1 MIHPEFQKEI
11 SHWAR
16 QVDFKTG
23 FLSNLLMKNQH
34 DLHLPVNLI
43 CLQGTNLIHQDKH
56 QGWCYYYRQVWKIT
70 VFATTRIT
78 TASCV
83 VLLYRCSPTTSPDCS
98 ELNFSQGMSSQ
109 KYYKQKQNTQLKF
122 ETHTYLYQLFD
133 VTGLL
138 IFSGLINDLM
148 ICFFTDLLHDSYFYC
163 VHMEIQKVAS
173 WKNTFQ
179 NFVSHTFCVRNM
191 SILIFC

>member
-1 MIHPEFQKEI
+1 
-11 SHWAR
+11 
-16 QVDFKTG
+16 
-23 FLSNLLMKNQH
+23 
-34 DLHLPVNLI
+34 
-43 CLQGTNLIHQDKH
+43 
-56 QGWCYYYRQVWKIT
+56 
-70 VFATTRIT
+70 
-78 TASCV
+78 
-83 VLLYRCSPTTSPDCS
+83 
-98 ELNFSQGMSSQ
+98 MSSQ

-163 VHMEIQKVAS
+163 VYMEIQKVAS

-179 NFVSHTFCVRNM
+179 NFVSHTFCVRVF
-191 SILIFC
+191 SYFVKSSDILMCLCGSMHVKSGQIEIICFALKFYRPLYLSQSQLLQLL